1 MGLNG
6 EFYPMTIKS
15 GMAIGSA
22 VGQNIAVTLNASMN
36 PSNNIPPSLPKTMY
50 YYAKDN
56 NPLGPFDKE

>member
-1 MGLNG
+1 MV
-6 EFYPMTIKS
+6 
-15 GMAIGSA
+15 IGSA